1 MSKNWDNNHREN
13 SYTSG
18 NKTEENL
25 RSKPKMSRTNGCDED
40 HEDENKNVSLYGL
53 CFGQDPEKDIAE
65 QSKVIL
71 NMIYFFQVLPFYILQ
86 FTSGMAL
93 GNKNWSILV
102 ELLKISND
110 NLGFPSILVPQLIAS
125 NNTDIQMDINR

>member
-1 MSKNWDNNHREN
+1 MSRSWDNNHREN
-13 SYTSG
+13 SYTNG

-25 RSKPKMSRTNGCDED
+25 RSKPKTTRTNGCDED
-40 HEDENKNVSLYGL
+40 HEDEEENKNVSLYGL

-93 GNKNWSILV
+93 GNDNWSILL
-102 ELLKISND
+102 ELMIK
-110 NLGFPSILVPQLIAS
+110 
-125 NNTDIQMDINR
+125 

>member
-1 MSKNWDNNHREN
+1 MSRIWDKNHREN
-13 SYTSG
+13 SYTNG
-18 NKTEENL
+18 NKTEEDL
-25 RSKPKMSRTNGCDED
+25 KSKPKTNGCEED
-40 HEDENKNVSLYGL
+40 HGDEEENKASLYGL

-93 GNKNWSILV
+93 GKKTIFVKSSLTS
-102 ELLKISND
+102 KI
-110 NLGFPSILVPQLIAS
+110 
-125 NNTDIQMDINR
+125 